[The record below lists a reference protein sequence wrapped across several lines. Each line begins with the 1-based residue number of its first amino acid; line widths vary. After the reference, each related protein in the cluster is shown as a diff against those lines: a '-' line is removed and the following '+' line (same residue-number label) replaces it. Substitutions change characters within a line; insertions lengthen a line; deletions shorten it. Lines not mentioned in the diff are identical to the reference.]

1 MIFGT
6 RKVQSLGYRVVK
18 KIAEKF
24 NRLSRVH
31 QRHRQTDRRQT
42 TDGRPIAYSERN
54 VVRSLKM
61 ELVLETIIYI
71 NGQCSD
77 SDEFTVGLSTVDSAV
92 SVVDRW
98 HVRRLWRLWLTRR
111 LRGSCDYFHRLC
123 CEYAHTTTTT
133 TGAFALRHADIWT
146 KRQFL
151 AVCLR
156 YSVGRPHRTPVPC
169 LL

>member
-92 SVVDRW
+92 SVVDR
-98 HVRRLWRLWLTRR
+98 
-111 LRGSCDYFHRLC
+111 
-123 CEYAHTTTTT
+123 
-133 TGAFALRHADIWT
+133 
-146 KRQFL
+146 
-151 AVCLR
+151 
-156 YSVGRPHRTPVPC
+156 
-169 LL
+169 